1 MAIKQFNLLKTQ
13 RFLPLF
19 ITQFLSAFNDNVF
32 KNALIILITY
42 EALNDTT
49 INSALLI
56 NMIAALFVLP
66 FFLFSATAGQVADK
80 YEKSRLISTIKLV
93 EIGIMALATIGFYKE
108 QITLLM
114 VTLFLLGTHSSFFGP
129 LKYAILPDHLKTK
142 ELIAGNGLI
151 EAGTF
156 LAILLGTIMGGI
168 LIIYKLGEFII
179 CSVLM
184 MAAVIGWISSWYIPQ
199 AKTDNPNLKVRVNFL
214 KETVNIMA
222 YAKAHKEIFIVIIAI
237 SWFWLFGSVFITQMP
252 IFSKVILHANEH
264 VFTFFISIF
273 SVGIA
278 LGSLLCNRLLKGNVH
293 ATYVPLGA
301 IGMML
306 FTVDLF
312 FASHN
317 LIQNQST
324 PLLGVANLLSTVHGV
339 RVTIDLFFIA
349 LAGGIY
355 TVPLYAILQH
365 RSEVAH
371 RARVIASNNIM
382 NALFMVIAALLT
394 TLALSLGYNVLQ
406 VLLATSLL
414 NILMALYTHQ
424 LTVMKHG

>member
-222 YAKAHKEIFIVIIAI
+222 V
-237 SWFWLFGSVFITQMP
+237 S
-252 IFSKVILHANEH
+252 
-264 VFTFFISIF
+264 
-273 SVGIA
+273 
-278 LGSLLCNRLLKGNVH
+278 
-293 ATYVPLGA
+293 
-301 IGMML
+301 
-306 FTVDLF
+306 
-312 FASHN
+312 
-317 LIQNQST
+317 
-324 PLLGVANLLSTVHGV
+324 
-339 RVTIDLFFIA
+339 
-349 LAGGIY
+349 
-355 TVPLYAILQH
+355 
-365 RSEVAH
+365 
-371 RARVIASNNIM
+371 
-382 NALFMVIAALLT
+382 
-394 TLALSLGYNVLQ
+394 
-406 VLLATSLL
+406 
-414 NILMALYTHQ
+414 YTH
-424 LTVMKHG
+424 LTLPTN